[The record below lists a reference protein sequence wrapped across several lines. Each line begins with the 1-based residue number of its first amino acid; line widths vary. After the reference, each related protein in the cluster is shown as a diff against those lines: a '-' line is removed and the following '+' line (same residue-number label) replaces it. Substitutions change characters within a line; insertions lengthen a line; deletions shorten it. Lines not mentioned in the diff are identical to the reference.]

1 MRAMEMPRKFRDLF
15 GPRPAPPLAEGYARL
30 VREARDPAWYE
41 AAGVGDT
48 VDGRFDVIALVF
60 SLGVLRLQQLGRA
73 QAEADL
79 VDRFAEDM
87 DASFREMGVGDLS
100 ISKAVGAAV
109 AALGGR
115 LTAYRE
121 ALASDDAL
129 EAALVRNLYRG
140 AEPGAV
146 ALAAAAARVRALHVR
161 IGAAPAEALERGEW

>member
-1 MRAMEMPRKFRDLF
+1 MEMPRKLRELF

-48 VDGRFDVIALVF
+48 VDGRFDVVALVF
-60 SLGVLRLQQLGRA
+60 SLAVLRLQAAGHA

-115 LTAYRE
+115 LTAYRA
-121 ALASDDAL
+121 ALAGEDGL

-140 AEPGAV
+140 AEPGAD
-146 ALAAAAARVRALHVR
+146 ALSAAAGRVRALHAR
-161 IGAAPAEALERGEW
+161 LGAAPAGALERGDW